1 MGRSSTTSMA
11 KRSLYAAALTATCVS
26 ATTMTFE
33 NQCTFTINLYDN
45 KRTEN
50 IAAGGSTVRD
60 IPSGYSGMFRHGTGD
75 QATRTFASLFVVD
88 TLAETLTWS

>member
-1 MGRSSTTSMA
+1 MVRTSNTSIS
-11 KRSLYAAALTATCVS
+11 KRSLYAAALAATCVS

-33 NQCTFTINLYDN
+33 NQCTFTINLFDN

-60 IPSGYSGMFRHGTGD
+60 LPSGFSGMFRHGTGD
-75 QATRTFASLFVVD
+75 QATRTFASLFF
-88 TLAETLTWS
+88 LWWIHRWIN